1 MPEPT
6 FSWKGFFRLIRL
18 PNLIILLGA
27 QYLAACFLIGGPG
40 EQLRYLTD
48 PVMVVIATS
57 TFLIAAAGYI
67 INDYYDIKIDFV
79 NRPDE
84 VVVGKTFKRRWA
96 MVLHTTFSLTGVAL
110 GLMLWWPIGLVNFLT
125 AFSLWWYSNQLK
137 RLPLVG
143 NLLISFLTWVSLAV
157 GP

>member
-1 MPEPT
+1 MKQGLT
-6 FSWKGFFRLIRL
+6 GWHVLGIFAGCFGIFVHGNVAGLGQA
-18 PNLIILLGA
+18 LL
-27 QYLAACFLIGGPG
+27 QQSREDG

-67 INDYYDIKIDFV
+67 INDYYDIKIDFI

-110 GLMLWWPIGLVNFLT
+110 GFMLWWGLPGSPPGGWRNSDRCGEADPPT
-125 AFSLWWYSNQLK
+125 ASSLRTSRSGRW
-137 RLPLVG
+137 
-143 NLLISFLTWVSLAV
+143 
-157 GP
+157 